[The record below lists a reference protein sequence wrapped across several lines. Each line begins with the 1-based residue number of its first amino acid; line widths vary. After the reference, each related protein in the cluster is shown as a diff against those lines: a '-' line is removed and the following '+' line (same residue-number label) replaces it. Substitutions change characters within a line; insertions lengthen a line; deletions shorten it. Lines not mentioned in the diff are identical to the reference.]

1 MLTLDPFM
9 FHQANLRVAD
19 VAATTVNGV
28 TKKRSLLQ
36 MWVET
41 VVAQYTASVSWP
53 VITKKHD
60 DLAAV
65 FMNRMIRD
73 QCNPT
78 TRLIYSADKTQIIGI
93 EVGAD
98 GNTCSVPVPVT
109 IPSGTVTSL
118 QGSTT
123 EQIGGDP
130 LTMWVALSG
139 STKVFTLTSP
149 ITL

>member
-1 MLTLDPFM
+1 MM
-9 FHQANLRVAD
+9 FHQANLRVTD
-19 VAATTVNGV
+19 VAATTVNGI
-28 TKKRSLLQ
+28 TKQRSLLQ

-41 VVAQYTASVSWP
+41 VIGLYTAAVNWP
-53 VITKKHD
+53 MITKKHD

-65 FMNRMIRD
+65 FMDRMTRD

-78 TRLIYSADKTQIIGI
+78 TRLIYSADGTQIIAV

-98 GNTCSVPVPVT
+98 GNTCSAPVPIT

-130 LTMWVALSG
+130 LTVWVTLSG
-139 STKVFTLTSP
+139 NTKVFSLTSP
-149 ITL
+149 ITIK

>member
-1 MLTLDPFM
+1 M
-9 FHQANLRVAD
+9 FHQANLRVTD
-19 VAATTVNGV
+19 VAATTVNGI
-28 TKKRSLLQ
+28 TKQRSLLQ

-41 VVAQYTASVSWP
+41 LVGLYTAAVNWP
-53 VITKKHD
+53 MITKKHD

-65 FMNRMIRD
+65 FMDRMTRD

-78 TRLIYSADKTQIIGI
+78 TRLIYSADGTQIIAV
-93 EVGAD
+93 EVGAN
-98 GNTCSVPVPVT
+98 GNTCSVPVPIT

-130 LTMWVALSG
+130 LTVWVTLSG
-139 STKVFTLTSP
+139 NTKVFSLTSP
-149 ITL
+149 VTIK

>member
-1 MLTLDPFM
+1 M
-9 FHQANLRVAD
+9 FHQVNLRVTD
-19 VAATTVNGV
+19 VAATTVNGIN
-28 TKKRSLLQ
+28 KQRSLLQ

-41 VVAQYTASVSWP
+41 VVGKYTAAVNWP
-53 VITKKHD
+53 MITQKQD

-65 FMNRMIRD
+65 FLDRMSRD

-78 TRLIYSADKTQIIGI
+78 TRLIYSADGTQIIAV
-93 EVGAD
+93 EVAAN
-98 GNTCSVPVPVT
+98 GNTCSVPVPIT

-130 LTMWVALSG
+130 LTVWVTLSG
-139 STKVFTLTSP
+139 STKVFSLTSP
-149 ITL
+149 ITLK